1 VVWEG
6 GGRKAPPY
14 PDWEKTEKMIKP
26 QMTKVIAERH
36 IESTRLDGRCE
47 TLIVQVGQPAR
58 DPNPGGDWY
67 CPLRIKGASK
77 ERLHACFGID
87 KLQALQFALGLLEL
101 EVRVFAGKGQL
112 SWLGKK
118 RLGLRPWTPKPKK
131 VPQPAVPP
139 NGAAAPLVH
148 RNVGLETHET
158 NFFNH
163 QPACSF

>member
-1 VVWEG
+1 MCVEPAASPNG
-6 GGRKAPPY
+6 ADRAAGAPQR
-14 PDWEKTEKMIKP
+14 WEKTEKMIKP
-26 QMTKVIAERH
+26 PMTKVIAERH
-36 IESTRLDGRCE
+36 IESTLSDGRSE

-58 DPNPGGDWY
+58 DPNSGGDWY
-67 CPLRIKGASK
+67 CPLRIKGTTK

-131 VPQPAVPP
+131 RSQPCSPP
-139 NGAAAPLVH
+139 NHRTPSAPV
-148 RNVGLETHET
+148 VGG
-158 NFFNH
+158 
-163 QPACSF
+163 C